1 MKSDSKPGFQER
13 TPTRQPVQCL
23 MYYSDGDF
31 YASGVV
37 EDFTTAGIRVRGT
50 HQVRLDMKL
59 VVFLIP
65 PGRKATLLI
74 RRATVRWTSATT
86 FGIALTQVSAE
97 SHAELTRLATIHL
110 PGLWSSLN

>member
-1 MKSDSKPGFQER
+1 MKSDSKPDFHER
-13 TPTRQPVQCL
+13 TPTRQPVQCP
-23 MYYSDGDF
+23 MYYSDGEF
-31 YASGVV
+31 YASGIV
-37 EDFTTAGIRVRGT
+37 EDFTTAGVRVRGT
-50 HQVRLDMKL
+50 HQVRLGMKL

-65 PGRKATLLI
+65 PGRPATLLI

-97 SHAELTRLATIHL
+97 SYGELTRLAAIHL

>member
-1 MKSDSKPGFQER
+1 MKPDSKPGFQDR
-13 TPTRQPVQCL
+13 TPTRQRVQCP

-37 EDFTTAGIRVRGT
+37 EDFTTAGVRVRGT
-50 HQVRLDMKL
+50 HQVRLGMKL
-59 VVFLIP
+59 VVFLISP
-65 PGRKATLLI
+65 TGNATLLI

-97 SHAELTRLATIHL
+97 SHAELTRLAAIHL
-110 PGLWSSLN
+110 PALWSSLN